1 MLPTPA
7 IVRRGELTAVYV
19 VTGKVFALRAI
30 RVGVNQ
36 GRDGVEVLSG
46 LVAGDV
52 VALDP
57 IRAGFAN
64 ATPATAAK

>member
-1 MLPTPA
+1 
-7 IVRRGELTAVYV
+7 
-19 VTGKVFALRAI
+19 VT
-30 RVGVNQ
+30 Q
-36 GRDGVEVLSG
+36 GSEGVEVLSG

-64 ATPATAAK
+64 ATPAKAAK